1 MPSYQTFAVKENG
14 DWDLQFV
21 KEGQEA
27 ILQLL
32 KSRLQTIRGG
42 NKFNIQD
49 GIDRRFLAIDGV
61 SFSRLV
67 QNIQDIIT
75 GTAGITEATVLSE
88 EATFVNG
95 VLKIPFQFKT
105 IEQEEV
111 GNDFFVVN
119 IA

>member
-1 MPSYQTFAVKENG
+1 MPSYQTFAVQDNG
-14 DWDLQFV
+14 DWDFQFV

-32 KSRLQTIRGG
+32 KARLQTIRGS
-42 NKFNIQD
+42 NKWNIED
-49 GIDRRFLAIDGV
+49 GIDRRLLAVDKV
-61 SFSRLV
+61 RFSKLV

-75 GTAGITEATVLSE
+75 DTAGITEATVLSE
-88 EATFVNG
+88 EATFING
-95 VLKIPFQFKT
+95 VLKIPFEFKT

-111 GNDFFVVN
+111 QSDTFVVN